1 MTWKPISPN
10 GSGVNF
16 LINLLR
22 MELFKLSKNRVF
34 WTLAIIATVVFALL
48 HYLITIGW
56 WQLSNRFA
64 DAGLELFSSLVLPMN
79 PFYFMLFL
87 STLAGF
93 FVAND
98 FTIGVIKN
106 VVMSGNRRSF
116 IYAAKLLIFAL
127 GSVILALVCPLL
139 VILGGKLLFGFG
151 ELTDPSAFGYFAK
164 AMGLFLLH
172 LIAFIALLML
182 VALLAEDSGKTIII
196 SVVIAVLIS
205 VADVMRPLP
214 GFLETLY
221 HYSIFHHLLDSFRI
235 GMTLT
240 DVLQSLSVGII
251 TILVLVFGGSLVFK
265 RKDLK

>member
-1 MTWKPISPN
+1 M
-10 GSGVNF
+10 V
-16 LINLLR
+16 NLLR

-48 HYLITIGW
+48 HYLITIDW
-56 WQLSNRFA
+56 WQLSNRFV
-64 DAGLELFSSLVLPMN
+64 DAGLELFSSFALATT
-79 PFYFMLFL
+79 PFYFLLFL

-106 VVMSGNRRSF
+106 VVMSGNRRSVIF
-116 IYAAKLLIFAL
+116 SAKLLIFAL

-139 VILGGKLLFGFG
+139 VIFGGKLLFGFG
-151 ELTDPSAFGYFAK
+151 EMTDPSALGYFAR
-164 AMGLFLLH
+164 AIGLFLLH
-172 LIAFIALLML
+172 LMAFIALLML
-182 VALLAEDSGKTIII
+182 VALLVEDSGKTIII
-196 SVVIAVLIS
+196 SVVLAVLIS

-235 GMTLT
+235 GMTFA

-251 TILVLVFGGSLVFK
+251 TILVLVFGGNLVFK
-265 RKDLK
+265 RKEVK